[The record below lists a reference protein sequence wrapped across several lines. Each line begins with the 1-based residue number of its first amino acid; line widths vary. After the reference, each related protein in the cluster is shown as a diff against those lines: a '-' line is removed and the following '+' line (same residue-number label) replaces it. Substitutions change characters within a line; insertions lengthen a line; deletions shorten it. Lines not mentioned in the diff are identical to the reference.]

1 MKKTNSRKTA
11 LSYEDT
17 ASAKNDDMK
26 LTAKNLKGKSGI
38 RRIKNAARYSLDG
51 FRAAYK
57 NEAAFRQLFWINSVL
72 FILILILPFSA
83 EIKSILIIASFLS
96 LMIELI
102 NTGLEA
108 SIDYT
113 STDIHV
119 LAKIGKDVGS
129 AAQFLAL
136 MLLFVLW
143 SIALYSI

>member
-72 FILILILPFSA
+72 FILILVLPFSA
-83 EIKSILIIASFLS
+83 EIKSILIIASF
-96 LMIELI
+96 
-102 NTGLEA
+102 
-108 SIDYT
+108 Y
-113 STDIHV
+113 
-119 LAKIGKDVGS
+119 
-129 AAQFLAL
+129 
-136 MLLFVLW
+136 LL
-143 SIALYSI
+143 